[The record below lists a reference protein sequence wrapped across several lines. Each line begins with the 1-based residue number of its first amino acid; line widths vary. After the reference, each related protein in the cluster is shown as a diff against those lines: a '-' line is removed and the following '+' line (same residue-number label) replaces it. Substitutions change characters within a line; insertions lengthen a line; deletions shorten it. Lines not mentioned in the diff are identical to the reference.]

1 MANDNGSQGLDQW
14 TAEVTSHLPSL
25 SKPQAI
31 VLALWSFGMVMTKA
45 CVTSRRSRPFWPAC
59 WGSTRTASGSGYA
72 NGIRRP
78 KTSRVRIAKSWT

>member
-45 CVTSRRSRPFWPAC
+45 CGLTTIAAFLARLLGQHENS
-59 WGSTRTASGSGYA
+59 
-72 NGIRRP
+72 
-78 KTSRVRIAKSWT
+78 VRQRLREWY